1 MKFYDNRN
9 QEHNYLGV
17 FSEVSISSFPFL
29 DIIQQRDLSK
39 YKLDD
44 LSFDNIFQLK
54 VNVKKVGSVVFLF
67 KKEDFNRED
76 FTRLV
81 APLGELPSITIGDA
95 INKVRSLFEI
105 ALRFSPLVA
114 IYYPYGECSL
124 FPECFETLVCGLNT
138 LYVNGFNESLLNV
151 KKQKPKKEE
160 KPKPVVK
167 EEKTSVV
174 KEEKVREPK
183 EPKERKE
190 RTKLNFTNPF
200 KIIAADKYH
209 HLFAL
214 VAAFLI
220 GFTLDIAI
228 FDIYLGKLIYIF
240 FFICCVIG
248 MVLNFFIYR
257 DTLNASGAKSMEF
270 LVNIAVSII
279 GIGLSVGGYF
289 IFLSLAKEKPATNPG
304 VALILFIPVLAVA
317 VSVGIAFVL
326 KMLSKKRA

>member
-1 MKFYDNRN
+1 MRFCDSRD
-9 QEHNYLGV
+9 QEYKYNGV
-17 FSEVSISSFPFL
+17 FTEVSISSFPFL
-29 DIIQQRDLSK
+29 DIIQQKDLSK

-54 VNVKKVGSVVFLF
+54 VNVKKVGSVIFLF

-114 IYYPYGECSL
+114 IYYPFGECSL
-124 FPECFETLVCGLNT
+124 FPECFETLVCGIT
-138 LYVNGFNESLLNV
+138 TFYVNGFNESLLNA
-151 KKQKPKKEE
+151 KKQKPRKEE
-160 KPKPVVK
+160 KPKPAPKDKPAPVAK
-167 EEKTSVV
+167 EEKPS
-174 KEEKVREPK
+174 KPKEPK
-183 EPKERKE
+183 EPKEK
-190 RTKLNFTNPF
+190 TKFNFVNPF

-209 HLFAL
+209 YLFAL

-248 MVLNFFIYR
+248 MVLNCFIYR
-257 DTLNASGAKSMEF
+257 DTLNANGAKSMEF
-270 LVNIAVSII
+270 LVNIIVSVI
-279 GIGLSVGGYF
+279 GIGLSIGGYF
-289 IFLSLAKEKPATNPG
+289 IFLSLAKEKPATNPS
-304 VALILFIPVLAVA
+304 VALILFIPILAIA
-317 VSVGIAFVL
+317 VSVGISFLL
-326 KMLSKKRA
+326 KLLNKKRA